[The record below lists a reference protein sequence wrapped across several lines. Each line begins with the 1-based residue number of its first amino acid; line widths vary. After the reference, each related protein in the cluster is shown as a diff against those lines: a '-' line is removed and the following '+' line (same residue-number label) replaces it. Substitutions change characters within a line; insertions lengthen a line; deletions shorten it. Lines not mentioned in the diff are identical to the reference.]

1 MDQDAQLHV
10 LQQLLGGL
18 VGLFDDR
25 QHVLVLQIPHETGGC
40 GRYEFG
46 FATAVAVLV
55 ISDRKAKVSILE
67 SNKMEKDCEVL
78 KAMQVTVNI
87 KKACLSNEN

>member
-1 MDQDAQLHV
+1 VTLLHESFAVGVMDQDAQLNV

-67 SNKMEKDCEVL
+67 SNKMESSAVKIL
-78 KAMQVTVNI
+78 
-87 KKACLSNEN
+87 